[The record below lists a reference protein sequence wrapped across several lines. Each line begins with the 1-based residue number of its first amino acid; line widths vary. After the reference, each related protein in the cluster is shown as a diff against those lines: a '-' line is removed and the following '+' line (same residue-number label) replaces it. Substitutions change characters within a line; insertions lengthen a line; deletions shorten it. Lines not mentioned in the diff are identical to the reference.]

1 MSFYPTLSMVHTI
14 AGISLFALA
23 LISIAF
29 SILIAIKPAAQ
40 SADQGLVKRAN
51 MVGLVEF
58 MTVGIIIVTGVAAAF
73 MKSLPFSQTWLW
85 MGLMIMVFY
94 AAALQFVTKP
104 ARRNVPEGGTAVKVG
119 MQVALQVAHVL
130 LLIVAF
136 AVMKLKPI

>member
-1 MSFYPTLSMVHTI
+1 MVHAI
-14 AGISLFALA
+14 AGIALFALA

-40 SADQGLVKRAN
+40 SAGQGLLKRAN

-58 MTVGIIIVTGVAAAF
+58 MTVGIIVVTGVTAAF
-73 MKSLPFSQTWLW
+73 LKSLPFSQTWLW

-104 ARRNVPEGGTAVKVG
+104 ARRNVPEGSTAVKVG